1 MRKYKNYP
9 DRKVKFVC
17 GIKEEIRVFH
27 GYAPSDMINSEF
39 LYWLRKMA
47 LQNEKRRKETI
58 WMNFEPEMQMEL
70 RLENEMQI

>member
-27 GYAPSDMINSEF
+27 GYAPSDMINNEF
-39 LYWLRKMA
+39 LYWLRKNGFA
-47 LQNEKRRKETI
+47 EWKE
-58 WMNFEPEMQMEL
+58 L
-70 RLENEMQI
+70 HD

>member
-1 MRKYKNYP
+1 MSEDNKMRKYKNYP

-39 LYWLRKMA
+39 LYWLRKNGFA
-47 LQNEKRRKETI
+47 EWKE
-58 WMNFEPEMQMEL
+58 L
-70 RLENEMQI
+70 HD